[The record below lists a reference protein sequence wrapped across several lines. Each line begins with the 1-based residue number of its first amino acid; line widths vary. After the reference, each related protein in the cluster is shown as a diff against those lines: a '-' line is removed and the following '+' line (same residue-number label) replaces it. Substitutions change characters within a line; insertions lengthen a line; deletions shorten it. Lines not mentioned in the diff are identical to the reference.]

1 MVIKKQKFKYLN
13 FTMMNGNVKL
23 KKTGFTLIELLLVIV
38 ILAVILAV
46 FLPLSTKSFRSL
58 QLLDSTRNIISLMK
72 YLQNKAILERETY
85 SLDFDTAI
93 SCYSVSVKRN
103 GHFEEFKE
111 IKTSLLS
118 KKSLGPSLKIEL
130 LVVKQ
135 KNFLDKEKSSICF
148 YPDGSID
155 ASELI
160 LVNSLGEKIAI
171 RTSLWGKIDVI
182 KK

>member
-38 ILAVILAV
+38 ILGVILAV

-171 RTSLWGKIDVI
+171 RTSLWGKIDII